1 MKKAE
6 KKAAREAEKQQT
18 TEKTEKKTTRPENRE
33 ARKRKSRLTPS
44 GEHVPETTSGTS
56 FHRPKRTEGRAGRP
70 HPHRHR
76 KTF

>member
-18 TEKTEKKTTRPENRE
+18 TEKTEKKTTAPKQRSPKAE
-33 ARKRKSRLTPS
+33 SRLTQAESMCRKQHPAHLFTAQENR
-44 GEHVPETTSGTS
+44 GQG
-56 FHRPKRTEGRAGRP
+56 RTP